1 MKNETI
7 RIINEYKTN
16 KTLYKELGEVVYNL
30 LKILIKNTVHTHQIM
45 YRVKDDESLTN
56 KLVRKNYKYD
66 SLHEITDILGLRVIL
81 YFEDDIYAVE
91 EILKKQFKV
100 DEKNSMDK
108 RSFDEDRFGY
118 RSLHYIV
125 SLDDER
131 LLLPEYQPYKDIK
144 FEVQIR
150 SILQHSWA
158 EIEHDIGYKGV
169 NEIPTNAK
177 RTFCRVAALLEQA
190 DIEFV
195 KLKRELILHET
206 ELSQKIS
213 KESIDIPIEKSSL
226 KAFIKESSTIDDIEK
241 DIEKVFCPR
250 EERFYEPVVDN
261 LLPKLEE
268 KNIQTVAELEKHLI
282 NHKAEIIAWIE
293 KQQYTD
299 FKKYK
304 TFFQGSVILWLLAV
318 LDDK

>member
-1 MKNETI
+1 MKNQAVGI
-7 RIINEYKTN
+7 VKEYKAN
-16 KTLYKELGEVVYNL
+16 RSLYSDLGEVVYNL

-131 LLLPEYQPYKDIK
+131 LSLPEYRPYKDIK
-144 FEVQIR
+144 FEIQIR

-177 RTFCRVAALLEQA
+177 RTFCRIAALLEQA

-195 KLKRELILHET
+195 KLKRELVLHET

-213 KESIDIPIEKSSL
+213 KESIDLPIDKSSL
-226 KAFIKESSTIDDIEK
+226 KAFIKESPTIDDIEK
-241 DIEKVFCPR
+241 EIEKIFCPR
-250 EERFYEPVVDN
+250 EDIFYEPVVDN

-268 KNIQTVAELEKHLI
+268 RNIKTIAELEEQLI
-282 NHKAEIIAWIE
+282 NNKTGIIAWIE
-293 KQQYTD
+293 KQQQTD

-318 LDDK
+318 LDEK